1 MNFYVHQLFKCLLI
15 LTGLQS
21 QSRRYILTFG
31 NQLLSEKFIHVNIKY
46 YWRPIYGLIA
56 LNGLCS
62 PTRSPLWCAIFY
74 LPLPPRHLSDD
85 CCHHGVSASK
95 ALGNW
100 DGRDWR
106 LNINVRFELSYKQ
119 NKSRLKFIPAS
130 VPNCLVQISYQ
141 REEIDVSHKLQ
152 SIEGGNCQ
160 KDKVSM
166 KRKQF
171 YLRIFLRI
179 SI

>member
-1 MNFYVHQLFKCLLI
+1 MLTSINLMLCLLI

-46 YWRPIYGLIA
+46 YWRPIYG
-56 LNGLCS
+56 
-62 PTRSPLWCAIFY
+62 FY

-100 DGRDWR
+100 DGWDWR

-141 REEIDVSHKLQ
+141 MEEIDVSHKLQ

-171 YLRIFLRI
+171 YLRIFLRT